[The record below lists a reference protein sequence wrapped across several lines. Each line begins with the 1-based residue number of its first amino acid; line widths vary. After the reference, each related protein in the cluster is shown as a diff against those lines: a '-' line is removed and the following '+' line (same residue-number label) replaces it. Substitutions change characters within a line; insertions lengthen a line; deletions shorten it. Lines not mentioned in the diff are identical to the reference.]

1 MKPYVGTEPIKD
13 VLSWN
18 LHRRHLTTSQ
28 RAMIATA
35 VLPMLEEQAKERMKE
50 AGAKGAAIAGKGRP
64 AQNDRGWA
72 NLPTPNEREEK
83 HRAADDAASMLSV
96 SSRAVQTAKKVQQA
110 APYLRLMLGVAISR
124 GGGTGT
130 PWALSQPKTVSVRFT
145 RAGLCRVS
153 TRLSFGGG
161 GTGSRASALN
171 TFPQDRHRLNPG
183 LSLTAALCHDPQKH
197 LRRGAMR
204 TPSAVVTDSEV
215 FSMGLPLHL

>member
-72 NLPTPNEREEK
+72 NLPTPEEPEEK
-83 HRAADDAASMLSV
+83 HRASDDAAAMLSV
-96 SSRAVQTAKKVQQA
+96 SSRAVRAAKKVQQA
-110 APYLRLMLGVAISR
+110 APELAEKVKAGEGSLNAAAQEKRNPRPAGASR
-124 GGGTGT
+124 G
-130 PWALSQPKTVSVRFT
+130 
-145 RAGLCRVS
+145 
-153 TRLSFGGG
+153 
-161 GTGSRASALN
+161 
-171 TFPQDRHRLNPG
+171 
-183 LSLTAALCHDPQKH
+183 
-197 LRRGAMR
+197 RGACAPMPR
-204 TPSAVVTDSEV
+204 NYFSRRCRARSMSPSGRA
-215 FSMGLPLHL
+215 